1 MLIISLINFS
11 FSFVSFFVADS
22 KVWATLGE
30 LLRCATIRARLASKN
45 SALICS
51 RSVANDSLIHP
62 IPPVPDPNPDPA
74 LVDVV
79 VVVVVVVVVDG
90 IVIREAD
97 LIGSVPGDP
106 QVSAGIGGNCP
117 PPSSRLPRPLLLRS
131 EEVRETATER
141 KHGAPVSK
149 CKMNPEGWKIGKME
163 TDQEI

>member
-79 VVVVVVVVVDG
+79 VVVVVVDG

-106 QVSAGIGGNCP
+106 QVSAGIGGNYPPLLPFAP
-117 PPSSRLPRPLLLRS
+117 PPSSPVGGGAGNGHRAETWRARVEMQNEPRRV
-131 EEVRETATER
+131 ENRENGNRPRNLE
-141 KHGAPVSK
+141 
-149 CKMNPEGWKIGKME
+149 
-163 TDQEI
+163 

>member
-106 QVSAGIGGNCP
+106 QVSAGIGGNYP
-117 PPSSRLPRPLLLRS
+117 PPPPVCPAPFFSGRRRCGKRPPSGNMARPC
-131 EEVRETATER
+131 RNA
-141 KHGAPVSK
+141 K
-149 CKMNPEGWKIGKME
+149 
-163 TDQEI
+163 